1 MFNMVYRFAVH
12 TALAMCLL
20 FVFGHRAHSQTSEPR
35 TVTTKRIES
44 LPRQPDIPP
53 PPHPHPL
60 TPVMELAQESLLFLK
75 TGVRDYSCRIVKQER
90 IDGQLKPMEFMDAKV
105 RHSIIRNGQ
114 IVQRASLYLHF
125 LGPEDV
131 HDREVLWVEG
141 NNNGRMVVRRGGTRF
156 EYLTLD
162 LDPAGDAALQYSRY
176 PVSESGILNM
186 ITKLIDVGTHDLQYG
201 ECSVQIF
208 ENVKVDGRLCKC
220 VQVVHPHRRSVF
232 LFHIVRIFILND
244 SPVPVR
250 YEAYD
255 WPDKDSA
262 EPPLIEQY
270 TFQNIQLNIGF
281 SDAEFTRNYSHY
293 KFRHK

>member
-1 MFNMVYRFAVH
+1 MVHQSGVRILL
-12 TALAMCLL
+12 TMCFL
-20 FVFGHRAHSQTSEPR
+20 FVFGHRAHSQTSEPS

-44 LPRQPDIPP
+44 LPRLADVPP
-53 PPHPHPL
+53 PPQPHPL
-60 TPVMELAQESLLFLK
+60 LPVMHLAHESLLFLK

-90 IDGQLKPMEFMDAKV
+90 IDGKLKPMEFMDAKV
-105 RHSIIRNGQ
+105 RHQILHNGQ

-125 LGPEDV
+125 LGPEDLV
-131 HDREVLWVEG
+131 DREILWVKG
-141 NNNGRMVVRRGGTRF
+141 KNNGRMVVRRGGTRF

-162 LDPAGDAALQYSRY
+162 LDPSGDTALQYSRY

-186 ITKLIDVGTHDLQYG
+186 VTKLIDVGTSDLQYG
-201 ECSVQIF
+201 ECNVQIF

-220 VQVVHPHRRSVF
+220 VQVIHPHRRDVF
-232 LFHIVRIFILND
+232 LFHIVRIFIPND

-255 WPDKDSA
+255 WPDKHTA
-262 EPPLIEQY
+262 APPLIEQY
-270 TFQNIQLNIGF
+270 TFQNIQLNAGF
-281 SDAEFTRNYSHY
+281 SDAEFTRNYRDY